1 MTTADVLTER
11 ALSLARSGA
20 DTDEAVRE
28 LLVLCGGRRVAAVRA
43 RQHVVVWLDSAPD
56 QRAAMQAMGFLD
68 ELLNRLPV

>member
-28 LLVLCGGRRVAAVRA
+28 LLVLCAGRRVAAVRA
-43 RQHVVVWLDSAPD
+43 RQNVMAWLDSAPD
-56 QRAAMQAMGFLD
+56 QHAAMQAMGFFD